1 MCLVF
6 LLAIFAPRLALL
18 FVWIFGD
25 RVELAFDGWILP
37 LLGLI
42 FLPWTTLAYVFL
54 WSPVQGVEGAEWIV
68 VGLAFVVDMM
78 SLASR
83 AASRRYASSSY

>member
-1 MCLVF
+1 MCFVF

-25 RVELAFDGWILP
+25 RVELAFDTWVWP

-42 FLPWTTLAYVFL
+42 FFPWTTLSYVFL
-54 WSPVQGVEGAEWIV
+54 WSPVGGVQGAEWIV
-68 VGLAFVVDMM
+68 VGLAFVIDLM

-83 AASRRYASSSY
+83 AASRRYQSSY